1 MLGGAGENGIDAEV
15 HDMQH
20 MAISMMTSLR
30 CNVSGMVIRLYFAL
44 TVSPRAIMSIL

>member
-1 MLGGAGENGIDAEV
+1 MLGGADEDGMDIEV
-15 HDMQH
+15 HDVQH

-44 TVSPRAIMSIL
+44 TVSPRAIVSIL